1 MGSRKLRQERGF
13 NGELEKE
20 HMGGIDARTRKVRNY
35 SQFDYNIVK
44 LTIIIDERWIMRRGL
59 LAFTDHVSAL
69 HFTFTGTPG

>member
-35 SQFDYNIVK
+35 SQFDYNN
-44 LTIIIDERWIMRRGL
+44 
-59 LAFTDHVSAL
+59 
-69 HFTFTGTPG
+69 